1 MSKKQAGVTTTFFG
15 KDIEMY
21 ALTIIGPRRISQT
34 FDSLV
39 ELKAAVS
46 EYLTPGEIR
55 EGVLERLTTF
65 SMSRLNKYHYVE
77 NKWRN
82 LSVCAYPKGDGGPFQ
97 P

>member
-1 MSKKQAGVTTTFFG
+1 MNKEQKG
-15 KDIEMY
+15 KEFEMY
-21 ALTIIGPRRISQT
+21 ALTIMGSRRISQT
-34 FDSLV
+34 FDSLP
-39 ELKAAVS
+39 ELKEAVS
-46 EYLTPGEIR
+46 GYLTPGEIR

-82 LSVCAYPKGDGGPFQ
+82 FTACAYPKGDGGPFQ